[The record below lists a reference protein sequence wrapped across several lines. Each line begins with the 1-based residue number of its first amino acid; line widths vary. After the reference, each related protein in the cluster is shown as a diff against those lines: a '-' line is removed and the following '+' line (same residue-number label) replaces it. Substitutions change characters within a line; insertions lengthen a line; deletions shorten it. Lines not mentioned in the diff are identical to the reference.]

1 MTTKTMRKK
10 TTPALALKLGKVVK
24 TSTIEMKRPKSRGS
38 QYDEIFDQ
46 MEGLRAG
53 QSFTVDIPRGVEPRT
68 MHNRINAAVRRV
80 ELEPPKG
87 CIFVKRTTEDGR
99 IAISCAKR

>member
-1 MTTKTMRKK
+1 MTMTPMRKK
-10 TTPALALKLGKVVK
+10 MTPGLTLKLSKVVK
-24 TSTIEMKRPKSRGS
+24 TATVEFKRPKSRGS
-38 QYDEIFDQ
+38 QYDAIFDQ
-46 MEGLRAG
+46 MEALRAG
-53 QSFTVDIPRGVEPRT
+53 QSFMVDIPKGVEPRT
-68 MHNRINAAVRRV
+68 MHNRINAATRRV